1 MIALIPDWLD
11 AENILTSFGP
21 YAIWV
26 AAAIVFIEC
35 GLLFPILPGDSL
47 LFVAGL
53 LTAQPGSGFPNIVAV
68 CLILTVSAVAGN
80 ATGYA
85 IGAKLGPALFD
96 RPDSRIFKPEYL
108 DKTHEFFEKYGAP
121 AIILARFVPIVRT
134 FITAVAGAGRM
145 GFARFITLSAIGGV
159 LWATGITLMGYWLG
173 NVEFIRHNVE
183 ALAIAI
189 VLVSVLPI
197 VVEAIRRRKDVPE
210 A

>member
-1 MIALIPDWLD
+1 MVTLIPDWLD

-26 AAAIVFIEC
+26 AVAIIFIEC

-47 LFVAGL
+47 LFVAGI
-53 LTAQPGSGFPNIVAV
+53 LTAQEAAGLPNIAV
-68 CLILTVSAVAGN
+68 TCLLLTVAAVAGN

-85 IGAKLGPALFD
+85 IGAKIGPALFN
-96 RPDSRIFKPEYL
+96 RPDSRFFKAEYL

-145 GFARFITLSAIGGV
+145 GFGRFIGLSAIGGV
-159 LWATGITLMGYWLG
+159 LWATGITLLGYWLG
-173 NVEFIRHNVE
+173 NVDFIRNNVE

-189 VLVSVLPI
+189 VFVSVLPI
-197 VVEAIRRRKDVPE
+197 AIEAIRHRGDKS
-210 A
+210 

>member
-1 MIALIPDWLD
+1 MLTLIPDWLD
-11 AENILTSFGP
+11 AEHILTSFGP
-21 YAIWV
+21 AAIWV
-26 AAAIVFIEC
+26 AVAIVFIEC

-47 LFVAGL
+47 LFVAGILVAQDVATMPDIVTTCLL
-53 LTAQPGSGFPNIVAV
+53 LTTA
-68 CLILTVSAVAGN
+68 AVAGN

-85 IGAKLGPALFD
+85 IGAKVGPALFR
-96 RPDSRIFKPEYL
+96 RPDSRFFKAEYL
-108 DKTHEFFEKYGAP
+108 DKTHNFFEKYGAP

-173 NVEFIRHNVE
+173 NVDFIRNNVE

-189 VLVSVLPI
+189 VVLSVVPMVI
-197 VVEAIRRRKDVPE
+197 EALRHRRT
-210 A
+210 